1 MAVVWL
7 STESEMSLNATY
19 FMKFAHFLWSKGLY
33 LQMHEFQYGNKTFMG
48 MLSIRVESTRDER

>member
-33 LQMHEFQYGNKTFMG
+33 LQMHELRYSNKTFMG